1 MSNST
6 VPGEHSPRGG
16 GADSA
21 ASPLHLRLDAYP
33 SSFWPITALLLIP
46 SSMSSLSVNNIQPI
60 RQTEFD
66 APMSED
72 HQSTALT
79 GGVRVVDLEGAAVH
93 EPDRTRPVN
102 LYRILPGRSFEDCW
116 SVAVD
121 AADDYASI
129 EVDGLADDALLVFG
143 ERPPR
148 RREWVEH
155 VHALTGLDLDYHA
168 ADASAVLFVQVDGD
182 AYALTFGNGWRL
194 LTDDAVDR
202 EFGLEFALRALDADA
217 VRQIKRQYVSARA
230 RVDVSVVPA
239 GQELWSF
246 GIREHAELVRQ
257 LIGSVLAA
265 ARVDLSHAR
274 RTRRRSNRVNVD
286 CADRIRLPLPDS
298 PQHLISDLR
307 EISRVLR
314 DRDVDPELA
323 PLRWIRRLTADQ
335 ADRVNEA
342 WAGFFALLD
351 ARDDAVSISY
361 PAHYHNG
368 PEVSRFVGNIG
379 THRIDGP
386 DLVLEDFKEG
396 IAGRDR
402 ATALRQLRTSKITGL
417 DESGNPVGR
426 DEAATKWLTAEVDLP
441 DARLVLLD
449 GDWYDITKGY
459 EQHVSR
465 IVEQAFTQRP
475 SWSLPAW
482 IAAPPGPNGRREERY
497 YNSYVAEVCHGFL
510 CLDRK
515 LVRTRAHRKGF
526 EACDL
531 LGPNNELVHVKK
543 VSSRTGSGPL
553 SHLFAQGIVAVE
565 SLTDRGTW
573 DDFVDLV
580 RQQDPARAQKLGN
593 RPHTLVFAMHR
604 TNGVLTPER
613 LFTFARS
620 ELASAA
626 LLFTKLGVNLQICI
640 IP

>member
-1 MSNST
+1 
-6 VPGEHSPRGG
+6 VVELVR
-16 GADSA
+16 
-21 ASPLHLRLDAYP
+21 R
-33 SSFWPITALLLIP
+33 SF
-46 SSMSSLSVNNIQPI
+46 
-60 RQTEFD
+60 
-66 APMSED
+66 
-72 HQSTALT
+72 
-79 GGVRVVDLEGAAVH
+79 G
-93 EPDRTRPVN
+93 EPDRTRLVS
-102 LYRILPGRSFEDCW
+102 LYRISPGRSFDDCW
-116 SVAVD
+116 SVADD
-121 AADDYASI
+121 AAHDYTSL
-129 EVDGLADDALLVFG
+129 EVDDLADGALLVFG
-143 ERPPR
+143 ERPPHP
-148 RREWVEH
+148 REWVDH
-155 VHALTGLDLDYHA
+155 VHALTGLDLDYRV

-182 AYALTFGNGWRL
+182 AYALTFGGGWRL
-194 LTDDAVDR
+194 LLDGAVDR

-217 VRQIKRQYVSARA
+217 VRRIKRQYVSARA
-230 RVDVSVVPA
+230 RVDVNVVPA

-257 LIGSVLAA
+257 LIGSILAA

-274 RTRRRSNRVNVD
+274 RTRRRSNSVNVD

-335 ADRVNEA
+335 ADREHEA
-342 WAGFFALLD
+342 WAALFALLD
-351 ARDDAVSISY
+351 DHDDAVSISY
-361 PAHYHNG
+361 PAYYHSG
-368 PEVSRFVGNIG
+368 PEISRFVGNIG

-386 DLVLEDFKEG
+386 DLVLQDLRDG
-396 IAGRDR
+396 IAGRDQ

-417 DESGNPVGR
+417 DDSGNPVGR

-441 DARLVLLD
+441 GARLVLLD
-449 GDWYDITKGY
+449 GDWYDITIGY
-459 EQHVSR
+459 VQHVSR
-465 IVEQAFTQRP
+465 IVEQAFTERP
-475 SWSLPAW
+475 AWSLPAW
-482 IAAPPGPNGRREERY
+482 TAAPPGPNGRREEKY
-497 YNSYVAEVCHGFL
+497 YNSYAAEVCHGFL

-531 LGPNNELVHVKK
+531 LGPNDELVHVKK

-580 RQQDPARAQKLGN
+580 RRQDPARAQKLGR
-593 RPHTLVFAMHR
+593 RPDTLVFAMHR
-604 TNGVLTPER
+604 TDGALTPER

-620 ELASAA
+620 ELASAS
-626 LLFTKLGVNLQICI
+626 LLFAKLGINLQICV